1 MKKLPGKAGADRIE
15 GPRHLP
21 PLYELIEGGKVLAL
35 NMPAGSNPALARAI
49 GVMLKNAWLQALLMR
64 PAQMKES
71 PSTYF
76 RPAVFICDEYQPF
89 ASVGEDDPTG
99 DEKSFALTRQCRCIP
114 IVATQSISSLRAVL
128 GSSEAWRALLQ
139 TLRTRIFL
147 SLSDDASAK
156 IASELC
162 GQVAKIKGSYTIS
175 ETSKRA
181 DRAAGASAQPSL
193 SRSAGRPSFTR
204 ETSPC
209 LETVKP
215 FACLM
220 TERNRWN
227 PGGSISNLIT
237 FPWII
242 LIGEQRS
249 PDRYE
254 QRGQRACTP
263 ETFSARA

>member
-1 MKKLPGKAGADRIE
+1 MPVHPDCCDPIHILIAGRAGQFGGVAGALADTSHPDLSILERRRQP
-15 GPRHLP
+15 PRLHRNCAGRLP
-21 PLYELIEGGKVLAL
+21 RSK
-35 NMPAGSNPALARAI
+35 
-49 GVMLKNAWLQALLMR
+49 
-64 PAQMKES
+64 
-71 PSTYF
+71 
-76 RPAVFICDEYQPF
+76 D
-89 ASVGEDDPTG
+89 
-99 DEKSFALTRQCRCIP
+99 
-114 IVATQSISSLRAVL
+114 
-128 GSSEAWRALLQ
+128 
-139 TLRTRIFL
+139 RTR
-147 SLSDDASAK
+147 SARPR
-156 IASELC
+156 S
-162 GQVAKIKGSYTIS
+162 G
-175 ETSKRA
+175 RA
-181 DRAAGASAQPSL
+181 CPRSRAGPVDRAAGASAQPSL

-242 LIGEQRS
+242 LIGERRR

-263 ETFSARA
+263 ETFFARA

>member
-1 MKKLPGKAGADRIE
+1 
-15 GPRHLP
+15 
-21 PLYELIEGGKVLAL
+21 
-35 NMPAGSNPALARAI
+35 
-49 GVMLKNAWLQALLMR
+49 
-64 PAQMKES
+64 MKES

-76 RPAVFICDEYQPF
+76 RPAVFICDEYQSF

-128 GSSEAWRALLQ
+128 GSSEAWRALLTDTSHPDLSILERRRQ
-139 TLRTRIFL
+139 PPRSHRNCAGRLPRSKDRTR
-147 SLSDDASAK
+147 SARPR
-156 IASELC
+156 S
-162 GQVAKIKGSYTIS
+162 G
-175 ETSKRA
+175 RA
-181 DRAAGASAQPSL
+181 CPRYRAGPVEAAGASAQPSL

-209 LETVKP
+209 LETVRP

-242 LIGEQRS
+242 LIGEQRR
-249 PDRYE
+249 PERYE

-263 ETFSARA
+263 ETFFTRA